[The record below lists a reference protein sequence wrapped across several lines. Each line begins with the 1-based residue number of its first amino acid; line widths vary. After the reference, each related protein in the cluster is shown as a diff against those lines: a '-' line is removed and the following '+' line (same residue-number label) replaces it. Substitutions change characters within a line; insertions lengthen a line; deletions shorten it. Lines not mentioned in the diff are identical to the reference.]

1 MINREPGSDEPCP
14 IRDVLDRI
22 GDRWSLL
29 VLQNLAPGTLRFTAL
44 KRAIG
49 DISQRMLA
57 QTLRRLEQDGLIER
71 ERYRGA
77 RVRLISETEAIEILE
92 VRASLESLAARYAAQ
107 KITPAECATLQSLLA
122 EQRWCIE
129 ESDLVRSS
137 EVNGRLH
144 QMILRVA
151 QHTLVTRVIETLK
164 PQSVRFQYRTILVP
178 GRPEC
183 SFQEHCAIVDAIIN
197 HDPERAEESMRRHLS
212 QVAEALRQSRK
223 DLSREQKRVENHGSQ
238 V

>member
-1 MINREPGSDEPCP
+1 MPLTDEECYVKLRAALLNEQFLPNERLVEMDLAQSLGAGRAA
-14 IRDVLDRI
+14 IR
-22 GDRWSLL
+22 
-29 VLQNLAPGTLRFTAL
+29 TAL
-44 KRAIG
+44 A
-49 DISQRMLA
+49 
-57 QTLRRLEQDGLIER
+57 RLEQDGLIER

-92 VRASLESLAARYAAQ
+92 VRASLESLAARYAAR

-178 GRPEC
+178 GRPER
-183 SFQEHCAIVDAIIN
+183 SFQEHGAIVDAIIN
-197 HDPERAEESMRRHLS
+197 HDPERAEEAMRRHLS